1 MHITKFKLS
10 SMGQIFAHVNR
21 DKNQT
26 RKYGNAD
33 IDPRKTYRNYDLQH
47 GDIDALQKRLEE
59 VSHTKRH
66 DLVACCGVVVTL
78 PQELLK
84 DEHGQLQ
91 SQFFEDVKKFLDD
104 KFGKQNCI
112 YATVHNDESTPH
124 MHYGFVPTVVKQRKY
139 RSADKK
145 GQTYTQER
153 VCAKE
158 VVTKDML
165 SKLHDELQ
173 ERIFARPYFRKIR
186 VVAPIKSKR
195 LNHNMSISELKA
207 KTAEKLEKELANQ
220 RELTKQAE
228 INAEEAL
235 KAHKNAQKTLADSTT
250 LSEHLKRLDKCKITR
265 KKGHLG
271 RVLLTESEYN
281 TLVDKAESVESLA
294 QEREYLLR
302 TASGQ
307 ETRRLREEYEQ
318 MQSYHATDNLRYTRQ
333 VEKNTELQRK
343 NTEVQREV
351 VNLTTENEQLKK
363 ANEKLKAENLEL
375 VGQVETLKKVVKSV
389 WTHLSDYYR
398 ELCESLGIRQSRG
411 YHR

>member
-47 GDIDALQKRLEE
+47 GTIETLQKRLEE

-66 DLVACCGVVVTL
+66 DLVVCCGVVVTL
-78 PQELLK
+78 PRELEK
-84 DEHGQLQ
+84 EHGQFQ
-91 SQFFEDVKKFLDD
+91 NEFFEDVKKFLDE

-124 MHYGFVPTVVKQRKY
+124 LHYGFVPTVVKQRKY
-139 RSADKK
+139 RSAEKK
-145 GQTYTQER
+145 GQTYSQER

-173 ERIFARPYFRKIR
+173 ERICATPYFRKVR
-186 VVAPIKSKR
+186 VVAPTKSKR

-207 KTAEKLEKELANQ
+207 KTAEKLEKEVATQQLLTAKAEQNAN
-220 RELTKQAE
+220 
-228 INAEEAL
+228 EAVL
-235 KAHKNAQKTLADSTT
+235 AHKKAQKTLEDSASLSQHLQR
-250 LSEHLKRLDKCKITR
+250 LSERKFER

-271 RVLLTESEYN
+271 RVLLSESEYN
-281 TLVDKAESVESLA
+281 TLVDKAESVENLA
-294 QEREYLLR
+294 KEREFLLR
-302 TASGQ
+302 TMSGQ
-307 ETRRLREEYEQ
+307 EARRLREENEEIRN
-318 MQSYHATDNLRYTRQ
+318 YHATDNLRYTRQ

-363 ANEKLKAENLEL
+363 ANEKLKAEKLEL

>member
-1 MHITKFKLS
+1 
-10 SMGQIFAHVNR
+10 MGQIFAHVNR

-78 PQELLK
+78 PRELEK
-84 DEHGQLQ
+84 EHVQ
-91 SQFFEDVKKFLDD
+91 SQNEFFEDVKKFLDE

-112 YATVHNDESTPH
+112 YATVHMDESTPH
-124 MHYGFVPTVVKQRKY
+124 LHYGFVPTVVKQRKY
-139 RSADKK
+139 RSAEKK
-145 GQTYTQER
+145 GQTYSQER

-173 ERIFARPYFRKIR
+173 ERICATPYFRKVR
-186 VVAPIKSKR
+186 VVAPTKSKR
-195 LNHNMSISELKA
+195 LNHSLSISELKA
-207 KTAEKLEKELANQ
+207 KTAEKLEKEVATQQLLTAKAEQNAN
-220 RELTKQAE
+220 
-228 INAEEAL
+228 EAIL
-235 KAHKNAQKTLADSTT
+235 AHKKAQKTLEDSASLSQHLQR
-250 LSEHLKRLDKCKITR
+250 LSERKFER

-271 RVLLTESEYN
+271 RVLVTESEYN
-281 TLVDKAESVESLA
+281 ELVDKAESVENLA
-294 QEREYLLR
+294 KEREFLLR
-302 TASGQ
+302 TMSGQ
-307 ETRRLREEYEQ
+307 EARRLREENEEIRN
-318 MQSYHATDNLRYTRQ
+318 YHATDNLRYTRQ

>member
-1 MHITKFKLS
+1 MAHITKFKLP

-21 DKNQT
+21 DKNLT

-33 IDPRKTYRNYDLQH
+33 IDPRKTHLNYDLEH
-47 GDIDALQKRLEE
+47 GTIETLQKRLEE

-66 DLVACCGVVVTL
+66 DLVACCGIVVTL
-78 PQELLK
+78 PQELK
-84 DEHGQLQ
+84 DKHRQLQ
-91 SQFFEDVKKFLDD
+91 SEFFVIVKRFLDE

-112 YATVHNDESTPH
+112 FASVHNDESTPH
-124 MHYGFVPTVVKQRKY
+124 LHYGFVPTVTKQRKF
-139 RSADKK
+139 RSAEKR
-145 GQTYTQER
+145 GQTYLQER

-165 SKLHDELQ
+165 SKFHDELQ
-173 ERIFARPYFRKIR
+173 AHVAQRFPEVHI
-186 VVAPIKSKR
+186 VAPIKSKR
-195 LNHNMSISELKA
+195 LKKNINISELKA
-207 KTAEKLEKELANQ
+207 QTAEKLEKELATQ
-220 RELTKQAE
+220 RELTAKAE
-228 INAEEAL
+228 INAKEAVL
-235 KAHKNAQKTLADSTT
+235 AHKNAQKTLADSTT
-250 LSEHLKRLDKCKITR
+250 LSEHLKRLDKCKIER
-265 KKGHLG
+265 KKARLG

-302 TASGQ
+302 TASGK

>member
-10 SMGQIFAHVNR
+10 CMGQIFAHVNR

-47 GDIDALQKRLEE
+47 GTIETLQKRLEE

-78 PQELLK
+78 PKELEK
-84 DEHGQLQ
+84 EHVQ
-91 SQFFEDVKKFLDD
+91 SQNEFFEDVKKFLDE

-112 YATVHNDESTPH
+112 YATVHMDESTPH
-124 MHYGFVPTVVKQRKY
+124 LHYGFVPTVVKQRKY
-139 RSADKK
+139 RSAEKK
-145 GQTYTQER
+145 GQTYSQER

-173 ERIFARPYFRKIR
+173 ERICATPYFRKVR
-186 VVAPIKSKR
+186 VVAPTKSKR
-195 LNHNMSISELKA
+195 LNHSLSISELKA
-207 KTAEKLEKELANQ
+207 KTAEKLEKEVATQQLLTAKAEQNAN
-220 RELTKQAE
+220 
-228 INAEEAL
+228 EAIL
-235 KAHKNAQKTLADSTT
+235 AHKKAQKTLEDSASLSQHLQR
-250 LSEHLKRLDKCKITR
+250 LSERKFER

-271 RVLLTESEYN
+271 RVLVTESEYN
-281 TLVDKAESVESLA
+281 ELVDKAESVENLA
-294 QEREYLLR
+294 KEREFLLR
-302 TASGQ
+302 TMSGQ
-307 ETRRLREEYEQ
+307 EARRLREENEEIRN
-318 MQSYHATDNLRYTRQ
+318 YHATDNLRYTRQ

-343 NTEVQREV
+343 NTEIQKEI

-363 ANEKLKAENLEL
+363 ANEKLKAEKLEL

>member
-10 SMGQIFAHVNR
+10 CMGQIFAHVNR

-78 PQELLK
+78 PRELEK
-84 DEHGQLQ
+84 EHVQ
-91 SQFFEDVKKFLDD
+91 SQNEFFEDVKKFLDE

-112 YATVHNDESTPH
+112 YATVHMDESTPH
-124 MHYGFVPTVVKQRKY
+124 LHYGFVPTVVKQRKY
-139 RSADKK
+139 RSAEKK
-145 GQTYTQER
+145 GQTYSQER

-173 ERIFARPYFRKIR
+173 ERICATPYFRKVR
-186 VVAPIKSKR
+186 VVAPTKSKR
-195 LNHNMSISELKA
+195 LNHSLSISELKA
-207 KTAEKLEKELANQ
+207 KTAEKLEKEVATQQLLTAKAEQNAN
-220 RELTKQAE
+220 
-228 INAEEAL
+228 EAVL
-235 KAHKNAQKTLADSTT
+235 AHKKAQKTLEDSASLSQHLQR
-250 LSEHLKRLDKCKITR
+250 LSERKFER

-271 RVLLTESEYN
+271 RVLVTESEYN
-281 TLVDKAESVESLA
+281 ELVDKAESVENLA
-294 QEREYLLR
+294 KEREFLLR
-302 TASGQ
+302 TMSGQ
-307 ETRRLREEYEQ
+307 EARRLREENEEIRN
-318 MQSYHATDNLRYTRQ
+318 YHATDNLRYTRV
-333 VEKNTELQRK
+333 VEQKDELQRK
-343 NTEVQREV
+343 YTEVQREV

>member
-1 MHITKFKLS
+1 
-10 SMGQIFAHVNR
+10 MGQIFAHVNR

-78 PQELLK
+78 PRELEK
-84 DEHGQLQ
+84 EHVQ
-91 SQFFEDVKKFLDD
+91 SQNEFFEDVKKFLDE

-112 YATVHNDESTPH
+112 YATVHMDESTPH
-124 MHYGFVPTVVKQRKY
+124 LHYGFVPTVVKQRKY
-139 RSADKK
+139 RSAEKK
-145 GQTYTQER
+145 GQTYSQER

-173 ERIFARPYFRKIR
+173 ERICATPYFRKVR
-186 VVAPIKSKR
+186 VVAPTKSKR
-195 LNHNMSISELKA
+195 LNHSLSISELKA
-207 KTAEKLEKELANQ
+207 KTAEKLEKEVATQQL
-220 RELTKQAE
+220 LTAKAE
-228 INAEEAL
+228 QNASEAIL
-235 KAHKNAQKTLADSTT
+235 AHKKAQKTLEDSASLSQHLQR
-250 LSEHLKRLDKCKITR
+250 LSERKFER

-271 RVLLTESEYN
+271 RVLVTESEYN
-281 TLVDKAESVESLA
+281 ELVDKAESVENLA
-294 QEREYLLR
+294 KEREFLLR
-302 TASGQ
+302 TMSGQ
-307 ETRRLREEYEQ
+307 EARRLREENEEIRN
-318 MQSYHATDNLRYTRQ
+318 YHATDNLRYTRQ

-343 NTEVQREV
+343 NSEVQREV